1 MTGSRIE
8 RRAWQWANLAM
19 GVYFATLAA
28 YTLHYGVSLGV
39 SAGTW
44 VGMAAGYV
52 FLLVGTALLAASPLG
67 SLTAVRARVV
77 GLSVA
82 AGVAALLAAAML
94 SLRRGQSGM
103 RGVAVFV
110 ELMLLPLG
118 YYLAQAGLWWFAV
131 PAWILGVG
139 TIAALL
145 APATRESVG
154 VR

>member
-1 MTGSRIE
+1 MWS
-8 RRAWQWANLAM
+8 
-19 GVYFATLAA
+19 LAA
-28 YTLHYGVSLGV
+28 Q
-39 SAGTW
+39 
-44 VGMAAGYV
+44 AAGLALV
-52 FLLVGTALLAASPLG
+52 TCWLLWLSATRDETSTGAGVAE
-67 SLTAVRARVV
+67 AV
-77 GLSVA
+77 VA

-94 SLRRGQSGM
+94 SLRRGRSGM